1 MYATR
6 SVATTRRRARSS
18 LSAVRSASIA
28 ASAPLERRCAAFAF
42 SAASVVVSG
51 LPSSPSS
58 DLSRAMSDERSA
70 DASTR
75 SARVVR
81 ASSSSACRCAS
92 SASPSPPSASSAGR
106 GAGGASSASRN
117 SSRSES
123 SSSAARRRR
132 TSRWSFISRNA
143 SILSESARWRG
154 TSRCACGSFDFCST
168 GSSSARPSCFISSRR
183 SGISFSSFATAS
195 FCDFT
200 ACSRKPFTPD
210 EIASSA
216 AALGLGQPAR
226 EPQRLERLLR
236 ILLRRAGEEDLA
248 GVGRLGGGALATRHF
263 ELCALCEGFSA
274 APRLCASLKRGQ
286 TASRRRSSREL
297 AASLTLAGV
306 SVIERLSTQQH
317 HHQRSQRTTEHSAST
332 Q

>member
-28 ASAPLERRCAAFAF
+28 ASAPFERRCAAFAF

-75 SARVVR
+75 SARVAR

-216 AALGLGQPAR
+216 AARSASGSPHENHSVSSVSFEFSCAAPERKTWPASDDLVAVLWR
-226 EPQRLERLLR
+226 RG
-236 ILLRRAGEEDLA
+236 ILNC
-248 GVGRLGGGALATRHF
+248 V
-263 ELCALCEGFSA
+263 LCECL
-274 APRLCASLKRGQ
+274 RCAE
-286 TASRRRSSREL
+286 ARRN
-297 AASLTLAGV
+297 
-306 SVIERLSTQQH
+306 
-317 HHQRSQRTTEHSAST
+317 
-332 Q
+332 